1 MDVSVTGQATP
12 ISLLTGFLGSGKTTV
27 LNYLLQQPELKRTA
41 VIINEFGA
49 IGLDHE
55 LVQSTTEN
63 MVLLQSGCLCCTIRG
78 DLVDTLHNLIEQ
90 REKGEIAPFE
100 RVFIETTGLADP
112 APILHTL
119 ITDRTLRSEFYLDGI
134 VTTIDAASAERTL
147 DAQEEAIKQAAVADR
162 LILTKT
168 DLVDA
173 QTVRALEARLRDLNP
188 GAPIIRAHNGA
199 LSADTILNAGFDNLA
214 SKSKDVQN
222 WVNAEAYTDLSDQ
235 DGGGHH
241 HHHDHDDHHHHGGH
255 EHNGHHHD
263 PNRHDD
269 RITAVSYT
277 LDEPISAERFEA
289 WLETLVLSCGPDLLR
304 LKAIVHVEGVPKPFV
319 VHGVQHIFHPP
330 VALMDWPSE
339 DRQSRIVVIGRDI
352 SDAFLRQSFGVL
364 GVVPMSGASGDHDNH
379 VGETAE
385 APGLDA

>member
-134 VTTIDAASAERTL
+134 VTTIDAASGERTL

-199 LSADTILNAGFDNLA
+199 LSAEAILNAGFDNLA

-241 HHHDHDDHHHHGGH
+241 HHHHDGHDHH
-255 EHNGHHHD
+255 GHHHD

-330 VALMDWPSE
+330 VALMDWPNE